1 MSRTTTCLTLG
12 DELPVAIRPIPSA
25 RGLVMAVLCLS
36 TMLVGGC
43 ATYRPAPLSVG
54 ATLPH
59 AVAELKGAP
68 AAGATLDMPTIERL
82 VLLNNPDLRSAR
94 AQYQVAQAQMLQAGL
109 LPNPAITGSAGYLVS
124 GVGDATAWTA
134 GISED
139 VRSLITLSSRRQAA
153 RAGAEQVNASLLWQ
167 EWQTVAKARLL
178 LVDLVQGTNVLSLK
192 RHTLDLLDARDRE
205 LRQSIAEGNTDLTA
219 ASPDFVA
226 AADARTAFDDLQRQL
241 LGQHNDLAALMG
253 LSPDASLPLPA
264 ALDAVALGDVTAGN
278 AEARRAS
285 AQGIEH
291 RRPDL
296 VALQLGYRA
305 QEATL
310 RAAVLAQF
318 PMLSF
323 GYAASQDN
331 SRVRNRGPAITFEL
345 PVFDRN
351 QGNIAIAKATR
362 QQLHDEYAA
371 RLASAHGDIDALLT
385 EQAQARAQLA
395 ALLPTLP
402 AAAHDADQATSA
414 QAQGLIDLR
423 TYVDL
428 LVAAQSRQSA
438 ALSLQQTVLEQ
449 DVALD
454 TLLGTG
460 MPDSLPQDV
469 IAP

>member
-1 MSRTTTCLTLG
+1 MSRSPTCLTPG
-12 DELPVAIRPIPSA
+12 DAPPAALHQGPWTRVPVVVALF
-25 RGLVMAVLCLS
+25 LVAL
-36 TMLVGGC
+36 LVTGC
-43 ATYRPAPLSVG
+43 ATYRPAPLPT
-54 ATLPH
+54 ATAL
-59 AVAELKGAP
+59 AQSIGDLQGAP
-68 AAGATLDMPTIERL
+68 AAGQTLAMPTVERL

-109 LPNPAITGSAGYLVS
+109 LPNPAINASAGYLVS
-124 GVGDATAWTA
+124 GVGNATAWTA

-139 VRSLITLSSRRQAA
+139 VRSLVTLSSRRQAA
-153 RAGAEQVNASLLWQ
+153 KAGAEQVNASLLWQ
-167 EWQTVAKARLL
+167 EWQTLGKARLL
-178 LVDLVQGTNVLSLK
+178 VVDLVQGAQLLSLQ
-192 RHTLDLLDARDRE
+192 RHTLDALETRDRE
-205 LRQSIAEGNTDLTA
+205 LRQSMAEGNTDLTT

-253 LSPDASLPLPA
+253 LSAGASLPLPA
-264 ALDAVALGDVTAGN
+264 TLDLPDDDADAVRTS
-278 AEARRAS
+278 ARD
-285 AQGIEH
+285 IEL

-318 PMLSF
+318 PMVSF

-331 SRVRNRGPAITFEL
+331 SRVRNGGPAITFDL
-345 PVFDRN
+345 PIFDRN

-362 QQLHDEYAA
+362 QQLHDEYVA
-371 RLASAHGDIDALLT
+371 RLVSAHGDIDALLN
-385 EQAQARAQLA
+385 EQSQARAQLA
-395 ALLPTLP
+395 DVLPTLP

-414 QAQGLIDLR
+414 QTQGLIDLR

-428 LVAAQSRQSA
+428 LVAARSRQA
-438 ALSLQQTVLEQ
+438 AAITLQQTVLEQ
-449 DVALD
+449 TVALD

-460 MPDSLPQDV
+460 MPKSLPQDV